1 MKKRIVSLIL
11 VTLLV
16 VGLLATAV
24 FAADPVPATGN
35 FGTCNKGSCTATIDQ
50 HYAKVD
56 ATCTADGSIEFYR
69 CSTCYACYEPS
80 TTEADKA
87 DTAKYISSVEALK
100 IPAGHKA
107 QTYPNIK
114 YKVTDGDATC
124 TQGTKYYQSCKYCG
138 EPLETLSTFFGTDR
152 AEHKARTYPHL
163 DYLKSEK
170 TCKSYAVY
178 YKSCSVC
185 NEKLEDTFEFVADGY
200 GAHTLVKVEAKA
212 ATCAAAGN
220 SEYWTC
226 STCGK
231 AFKDA
236 DGKTEVKLSDVTIAA
251 KSHTLVKV
259 PYVAP
264 TYKSTGVKEHYK
276 CSACGALF
284 WDKDGKKPI
293 TNANDVVI
301 PKEVDYYYG
310 AVLYFNSNGG
320 STVSPIYTNTTK
332 TVDLTKYIP
341 TRRGYTFAGWYAD
354 ARLTTPISSITLY
367 PTGYRYNNYN
377 SYTVYAGWYD
387 DTWCSACSFWDVDY
401 YDWYHDEIRYVV
413 DNGIMGGIS
422 SNWFAPEEAMTR
434 ADLVVAMYRIA
445 GSPSTRYTGVFT
457 DVKSTAD
464 YAIAVEWAAK
474 YGIVN
479 GVGNKKFDPNSAV
492 TREQMAAIFYRF
504 GKYVDKYGFTPYRTT
519 GFFWNFSKLAF
530 ADTKK
535 ISNYAKDPVAWCVK
549 NGIFY
554 GDNSNRFNP
563 QDNTTRGE
571 CAAILYRFCK

>member
-16 VGLLATAV
+16 AGLLATAV
-24 FAADPVPATGN
+24 FAAADPTPYVDGSYGTCVKCDDSHAIDQYHAEEPATCVATGKIEYYRCSKCDACYQPSAEGKADTTKWIEKSEDLVIAIDSTNHVHQRTYAADYGVYRYLKSPATCESPAVYYWSCADCNAKIEGKTFEHGGKLQHSMTEVAAVPPTHDTAGTLHHWHCSTCNNNYEDDAGTKVLDSVVDPATGHN
-35 FGTCNKGSCTATIDQ
+35 YTPSWSWTAKGSGWAVKLTLKCSCNATKTVDVTPTYAVVTSATATNDGLGRWT
-50 HYAKVD
+50 
-56 ATCTADGSIEFYR
+56 ATY
-69 CSTCYACYEPS
+69 
-80 TTEADKA
+80 
-87 DTAKYISSVEALK
+87 
-100 IPAGHKA
+100 
-107 QTYPNIK
+107 
-114 YKVTDGDATC
+114 
-124 TQGTKYYQSCKYCG
+124 
-138 EPLETLSTFFGTDR
+138 TL
-152 AEHKARTYPHL
+152 
-163 DYLKSEK
+163 
-170 TCKSYAVY
+170 
-178 YKSCSVC
+178 
-185 NEKLEDTFEFVADGY
+185 
-200 GAHTLVKVEAKA
+200 
-212 ATCAAAGN
+212 
-220 SEYWTC
+220 
-226 STCGK
+226 
-231 AFKDA
+231 
-236 DGKTEVKLSDVTIAA
+236 DGKIYKDTKDVTIS
-251 KSHTLVKV
+251 K
-259 PYVAP
+259 
-264 TYKSTGVKEHYK
+264 TG
-276 CSACGALF
+276 
-284 WDKDGKKPI
+284 
-293 TNANDVVI
+293 
-301 PKEVDYYYG
+301 VDYYYG

-320 STVSPIYTNTTK
+320 STVTPIYTNTTK

-413 DNGIMGGIS
+413 DNGIMEGIS

>member
-16 VGLLATAV
+16 AGLLATAV
-24 FAADPVPATGN
+24 FAGADPVPVN
-35 FGTCNKGSCTATIDQ
+35 YGTCTHIKGGTACGKTVTTHVDYKAPTCTNDGNIEYYICECGACYNPSETEPGKIGK
-50 HYAKVD
+50 YINTESELKIAKVADAHTFVYRAEVPATCTTAGTKAYFCCTECHMCYFEDATDPAKPGKYFGSMSDASIPALGHDAELTHHEAKD
-56 ATCTADGSIEFYR
+56 ATCTEDGNIEYYSCSKCNKNFADAE
-69 CSTCYACYEPS
+69 A
-80 TTEADKA
+80 TTEIATSVTVTKLGHDWKEK
-87 DTAKYISSVEALK
+87 TWTWTPAKNGGWNVTLVLK
-100 IPAGHKA
+100 CERVGCTTTCEP
-107 QTYPNIK
+107 
-114 YKVTDGDATC
+114 KVTVTSAVTTKPTATKDGVRTWTATA
-124 TQGTKYYQSCKYCG
+124 TQ
-138 EPLETLSTFFGTDR
+138 
-152 AEHKARTYPHL
+152 
-163 DYLKSEK
+163 
-170 TCKSYAVY
+170 
-178 YKSCSVC
+178 
-185 NEKLEDTFEFVADGY
+185 
-200 GAHTLVKVEAKA
+200 
-212 ATCAAAGN
+212 
-220 SEYWTC
+220 
-226 STCGK
+226 
-231 AFKDA
+231 
-236 DGKTEVKLSDVTIAA
+236 DGKTYT
-251 KSHTLVKV
+251 
-259 PYVAP
+259 
-264 TYKSTGVKEHYK
+264 STKE
-276 CSACGALF
+276 
-284 WDKDGKKPI
+284 
-293 TNANDVVI
+293 TTE
-301 PKEVDYYYG
+301 PKTGVDYYYG

-320 STVSPIYTNTTK
+320 STVTPIYTNTTK

-413 DNGIMGGIS
+413 DNGIMEGIS